1 MKGFLFIFTYFSVSE
16 THLKISPRL
25 PRETS
30 ESIKEWVLVMSP
42 SASIVPSGGECKVFK
57 ARVSSVDSSSNGPDV
72 MQGEKSKRWET
83 VRKIV
88 QERKRNR

>member
-1 MKGFLFIFTYFSVSE
+1 
-16 THLKISPRL
+16 
-25 PRETS
+25 
-30 ESIKEWVLVMSP
+30 MSP

-72 MQGEKSKRWET
+72 MRGEKSKRWET

-88 QERKRNR
+88 QERKRNKDEASLQPNFVENDLTPSSTAIVYFPGDSSISVECK